1 MKNYLQDAISFLQGE
16 ADQILEFKNNEEK
29 FAEYIDRMEFS
40 EDYDL
45 RTYLDNTW
53 AFINDQVSFRR
64 RYDKQFA
71 DYILDLI
78 DAYYL
83 GRSAYVENDV
93 EAESLL
99 LAEAL
104 NYVADKLEGGIK

>member
-1 MKNYLQDAISFLQGE
+1 MKNCLQDAISFLQGE

-53 AFINDQVSFRR
+53 A
-64 RYDKQFA
+64 
-71 DYILDLI
+71 L
-78 DAYYL
+78 
-83 GRSAYVENDV
+83 
-93 EAESLL
+93 
-99 LAEAL
+99 
-104 NYVADKLEGGIK
+104 